1 MAIWDVRRFRPV
13 EATLTLTEHV
23 QASYLIRL
31 RTHVAFK
38 IIPLTRI
45 PPGYFINPDSVN
57 EWGAQLMFRGGV
69 LGSVVAQDLAQRT
82 HIDDVLSIEWD
93 MPGLQT
99 GQRMRLS
106 SVLVK
111 SVGDAQAF
119 PVDPLMALHAP
130 DLAGDTRGAHVFH
143 FFDAQDAALFQS
155 ILCCRIR
162 ELQPARLLA

>member
-38 IIPLTRI
+38 IIPLSRI
-45 PPGYFINPDSVN
+45 PPAYFINPEAVN
-57 EWGAQLMFRGGV
+57 EWGAQLMFKGGV
-69 LGSVVAQDLAQRT
+69 LGSVVARDLARRT
-82 HIDDVLSIEWD
+82 PLDNVLSIAWD
-93 MPGLQT
+93 MPGLQA
-99 GQRMRLS
+99 GQRMRLC

-111 SVGDAQAF
+111 SFGDAQAF
-119 PVDPLMALHAP
+119 PIDPLMALHAP
-130 DLAGDTRGAHVFH
+130 DLAGETRGAHVFH

-155 ILCCRIR
+155 ILCARIR
-162 ELQPARLLA
+162 DLETARLLA